1 LGSDP
6 VKFGLVSSLNRPD
19 GNITGATH
27 FAYLPDAKRAELMHE
42 LVPGAPVVAL
52 LVNPMRNTQTSRGM
66 PSSTVTSGQTRAIS
80 FFLADNFA
88 GAFDKSGKN
97 VERPSTQMN
106 WAARLLKVSVR
117 WEQVKWTE
125 RNNVRSW
132 SGLFVSHLHS
142 LNIFGGRFASQPSSP
157 RNAGPAA
164 RMRPRSGI
172 RPLWECWSSSDHAG

>member
-1 LGSDP
+1 
-6 VKFGLVSSLNRPD
+6 
-19 GNITGATH
+19 
-27 FAYLPDAKRAELMHE
+27 
-42 LVPGAPVVAL
+42 
-52 LVNPMRNTQTSRGM
+52 MRNTQTSRRLALIDRDIW
-66 PSSTVTSGQTRAIS
+66 PDSRHQLL
-80 FFLADNFA
+80 LADNFA

-97 VERPSTQMN
+97 VEHPSTQMN
-106 WAARLLKVSVR
+106 WAGRLLKVSVR

-164 RMRPRSGI
+164 RMRPRSGV
-172 RPLWECWSSSDHAG
+172 H